1 MSRTAPGL
9 GCEDEGRSFKKQ
21 KTYSYSLLG
30 IAILPDWLIMGNLT
44 IKSMGLSINQTS
56 HLTELTEP
64 EAQLSI
70 HQNKLTVKEDKML
83 SKKSAQMQCP
93 REQGPSTG
101 QLRESRSHLPAPNTP
116 THQPQH
122 NRGRNTE
129 RAHVEN
135 ARVAQKSLV

>member
-1 MSRTAPGL
+1 
-9 GCEDEGRSFKKQ
+9 
-21 KTYSYSLLG
+21 
-30 IAILPDWLIMGNLT
+30 MGNLT

-93 REQGPSTG
+93 REQGPLHGTAQREQISPSST
-101 QLRESRSHLPAPNTP
+101 EHSNTP
-116 THQPQH
+116 GPTQQGQEH
-122 NRGRNTE
+122 
-129 RAHVEN
+129 
-135 ARVAQKSLV
+135 